1 MIRSFPSRLIAALL
15 AALLVQLPTA
25 PRGTGVARAQERADE
40 DELTRAAAREATA
53 ASPST
58 PQPFGANLF
67 TGTFAAQREDGLNP
81 EYRILPG
88 DRVAVN
94 AWGAVTLSDVF
105 VVDSQGNIFL
115 PGIGPVRVEGV
126 RNAELTGV
134 VRTALSRN
142 FRGAFDVYTNLLNAS
157 PVAVFVTGG
166 VARPGRYAGVPSDSP
181 LVFLHQAGGIAA
193 ESGSYR
199 HVSVLRQG
207 QSIAELDLYDFLL
220 RGQLPALQFQDG
232 DVILVGRRGPV
243 VEVYPST
250 GLPVLVELL
259 ASPANGA
266 AILDVIAPG
275 PRVDSVT
282 IRGVRG
288 GQPTARS
295 FGVDAFGSIEIRS
308 GDVLMF
314 RQDLQPDYLVVR
326 LEGEFLGPAELAVRR
341 GTRLLDLLNYVPV
354 DLELANVE
362 AVHLRRRSVAAQQR
376 ISIHESL
383 DRLDRAVSLAESD
396 TQGEAAIRRQEAD
409 MIRQWVQRARD
420 VTPMGHVV
428 TQTGGEQVN
437 LLLEDGDVIV
447 IPRRTNLV
455 RVVGEVTMT
464 HAVMYRPDLRVSDY
478 VRMAGGYT
486 PRADESH
493 VIVRRASAEIV
504 FGDNDTPVYPGDELI
519 IPPHIQDQW
528 LQNGIDVA
536 TVFAQIAVAAASI
549 LFRFNL

>member
-1 MIRSFPSRLIAALL
+1 MSSSFFSRCL
-15 AALLVQLPTA
+15 AAVLATILVQLPLA
-25 PRGTGVARAQERADE
+25 PRAPGVAHAQERADE
-40 DELTRAAAREATA
+40 AEITAAAAREASA
-53 ASPST
+53 AAQGPR
-58 PQPFGANLF
+58 PFGANLF
-67 TGTFAAQREDGLNP
+67 TGTFAAQREDGINP

-94 AWGAVTLSDVF
+94 AWGAVTLNDVF

-115 PGIGPVRVEGV
+115 PAIGPVRVAGV

-166 VARPGRYAGVPSDSP
+166 VVRPGRYAGVPSDSP

-193 ESGSYR
+193 ETGSYR
-199 HVSVLRQG
+199 HVSLLRQG
-207 QSIAELDLYDFLL
+207 QPVAEIDLYDFLL
-220 RGQLPALQFQDG
+220 RGQLPAVQFEDG

-243 VEVYPST
+243 VEVYPSS
-250 GLPVLVELL
+250 GEPVLVELL
-259 ASPANGA
+259 ASPARGD
-266 AILDVIAPG
+266 AILDVITPG

-282 IRGVRG
+282 IRGVRE

-295 FGVDAFGSIEIRS
+295 FGVDAFASIEIRS

-354 DLELANVE
+354 DPELANVE

-376 ISIHESL
+376 LSIHESL
-383 DRLDRAVSLAESD
+383 DRLERAVALAESD

-409 MIRQWVQRARD
+409 MIRAWVQRARD
-420 VTPMGHVV
+420 VSPMGVVV
-428 TQTGGEQVN
+428 TETGGEQVN
-437 LLLEDGDVIV
+437 LLLEDGDVVV

-455 RVVGEVTMT
+455 RVVGEVTIT
-464 HAVMYRPDLRVSDY
+464 NAVMYRPDLRVADY

-504 FGDNDTPVYPGDELI
+504 FGDNDTRLYPGDELI
-519 IPPHIQDQW
+519 VPPHIQDQW